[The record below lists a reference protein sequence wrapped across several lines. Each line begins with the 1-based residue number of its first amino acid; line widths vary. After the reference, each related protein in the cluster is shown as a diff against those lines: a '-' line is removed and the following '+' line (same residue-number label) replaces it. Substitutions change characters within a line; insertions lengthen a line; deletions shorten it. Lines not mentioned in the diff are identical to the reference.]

1 MMSREKVVVFEA
13 VLLIMILPPLGI
25 LFKGKKKKKNFAN
38 LIGRSVTIALIC
50 LSLMTDMGGIYFT
63 NVYH

>member
-13 VLLIMILPPLGI
+13 VLIMILPPLGI
-25 LFKGKKKKKNFAN
+25 LFIGKKKNFAN

-50 LSLMTDMGGIYFT
+50 LSLMTDMDGIYFT
-63 NVYH
+63 YVYH